1 MNSKIMNDRLS
12 MILPD
17 GRQLGY
23 AEYGIHD
30 GKPIFYFH
38 GTPGSRLEAGHLQ
51 NIAILN
57 HYRLIGID
65 RPGMG
70 LSSFH
75 VKHNILS
82 WADDVEMF
90 ANCLGINKFS
100 IVGHS
105 GGAPFVAAC
114 AYKIPHRLYGAA
126 IVSGPAPFEIPEATA
141 SLARG
146 QRFINGAVRAMP
158 WIATGMMK
166 LTLMMFKK
174 PWMLKQALKQM
185 PEVDQCVL
193 RSLGNNESI
202 GAMLSESFRH
212 GVAGAAQEFQLIA
225 RPWGFNLANIKCP
238 VTIWQGGLDKQ
249 APLAHAKLYTKLIP
263 NAKFTFFKQEG
274 HLSLL
279 VNHGEEILR
288 SVCEY

>member
-1 MNSKIMNDRLS
+1 MKNTTANNALS
-12 MILPD
+12 VTLQD

-23 AEYGIHD
+23 AEYGNPE

-75 VKHNILS
+75 LKHTILS
-82 WADDVEMF
+82 WPDDVEMF
-90 ANCLGINKFS
+90 ADCLGINKFS

-126 IVSGPAPFEIPEATA
+126 IVSGPAPFEIPEVTA

-146 QRFINGAVRAMP
+146 QRFINGAVERCRGLLRA
-158 WIATGMMK
+158 
-166 LTLMMFKK
+166 
-174 PWMLKQALKQM
+174 
-185 PEVDQCVL
+185 
-193 RSLGNNESI
+193 
-202 GAMLSESFRH
+202 
-212 GVAGAAQEFQLIA
+212 
-225 RPWGFNLANIKCP
+225 
-238 VTIWQGGLDKQ
+238 
-249 APLAHAKLYTKLIP
+249 
-263 NAKFTFFKQEG
+263 
-274 HLSLL
+274 
-279 VNHGEEILR
+279 
-288 SVCEY
+288 